1 MSNNLI
7 IIKLDNVHK
16 EEQKTLK
23 KYLEYNYW
31 DWKETNNEIIHN
43 TKSIYGLNGKKKFMK
58 RRNNDFIW

>member
-23 KYLEYNYW
+23 KYLEYNCW
-31 DWKETNNEIIHN
+31 DWKETNNEIN
-43 TKSIYGLNGKKKFMK
+43 YNPKSIYGSDGRKK
-58 RRNNDFIW
+58 RGI

>member
-43 TKSIYGLNGKKKFMK
+43 TKSIYGLNGKKKVYEK
-58 RRNNDFIW
+58 EE

>member
-23 KYLEYNYW
+23 KYLEYNCW

-43 TKSIYGLNGKKKFMK
+43 TKSIFGLNGKKKVYEK
-58 RRNNDFIW
+58 EE